1 MGARPGPA
9 KAFWALYFSRVMQPV
24 LLGFIWILVIAMV
37 ARIVAIILE
46 YWYHWILELDLN
58 YLKWGKCV

>member
-1 MGARPGPA
+1 
-9 KAFWALYFSRVMQPV
+9 MQPV

-46 YWYHWILELDLN
+46 YWYHWILELD
-58 YLKWGKCV
+58 